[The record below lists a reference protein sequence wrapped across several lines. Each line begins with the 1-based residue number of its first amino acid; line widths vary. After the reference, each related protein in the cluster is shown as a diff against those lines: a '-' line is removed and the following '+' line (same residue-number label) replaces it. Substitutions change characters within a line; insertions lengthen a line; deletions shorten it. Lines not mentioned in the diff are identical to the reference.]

1 MKQKYK
7 RLQFILI
14 SIIFISIGLWLILK
28 NFNQNIVFFYTPSE
42 IKAKHII
49 NQVMRVGGLVKK
61 KSISK
66 SDNELTTVFTLTDQ
80 KTDITVSFTGLLPNL
95 FREGQGIVAKGSFDG
110 KKFIA
115 EELLTKH
122 DENYIPKEI
131 IPNLNNN

>member
-110 KKFIA
+110 KKFID